1 MRLKSICLLLLAA
14 WLGAA
19 VFFSAVVA
27 PAAFSVLRMYQ
38 LPNSSEIA
46 GAIVSR
52 SLAAINLS
60 GFCVGVLL
68 LVTLFLR
75 RKGGKRG
82 ELVLQFITIS
92 IVTLMCAVGEWVISA
107 RMRALR
113 GAMVLPIDRLAQED
127 SGRIAFSALHRYSV
141 IVLAIA
147 MIAALIGSLLLARDT

>member
-1 MRLKSICLLLLAA
+1 MRLKNICLLLLAA

-19 VFFSAVVA
+19 VLFSVVVA

-60 GFCVGVLL
+60 GFCIGVLL
-68 LVTLFLR
+68 LVMLFLR
-75 RKGGKRG
+75 RKSGIRW
-82 ELVLQFITIS
+82 ELLLQFITIG
-92 IVTLMCAVGEWVISA
+92 VATLMCAIGEWVIAA

-113 GAMVLPIDRLAQED
+113 GTMILPIDRLAQED
-127 SGRIAFSALHRYSV
+127 PGRIAFSELHRYSV
-141 IVLAIA
+141 MVLAVA
-147 MIAALIGSLLLARDT
+147 MIAALIGSLLLARET

>member
-27 PAAFSVLRMYQ
+27 PAAFSVLRIHQ

-60 GFCVGVLL
+60 GFCIGVLL
-68 LVTLFLR
+68 LLMLFLR
-75 RKGGKRG
+75 RKSGQRR
-82 ELVLQFITIS
+82 ERLMQFVAIGV
-92 IVTLMCAVGEWVISA
+92 VTLMCAIGEWVIAA

-113 GAMVLPIDRLAQED
+113 AAMVLPIDRLAQED
-127 SGRIAFSALHRYSV
+127 PGRIAFSALHRYSV
-141 IVLAIA
+141 IVLAVA
-147 MIAALIGSLLLARDT
+147 MIAALIGSLLLARET

>member
-19 VFFSAVVA
+19 LFFSAVVA

-68 LVTLFLR
+68 LVILFLR
-75 RKGGKRG
+75 RKGGKRW

-92 IVTLMCAVGEWVISA
+92 IVTLMCAVGEWVIAA

-127 SGRIAFSALHRYSV
+127 PGRIAFSSLHRYSV

>member
-1 MRLKSICLLLLAA
+1 MRLKNICLLLLAA

-19 VFFSAVVA
+19 VFFSVVVA

-68 LVTLFLR
+68 LVMLFLR
-75 RKGGKRG
+75 RKSGRRW
-82 ELVLQFITIS
+82 ELLLQFITIG
-92 IVTLMCAVGEWVISA
+92 VATLMCAIGEWVIAA

-113 GAMVLPIDRLAQED
+113 GAMILPIDRLAQED
-127 SGRIAFSALHRYSV
+127 PGRIAFSALHRYSV
-141 IVLAIA
+141 MVLAVA
-147 MIAALIGSLLLARDT
+147 MIASLIGCLLLARET

>member
-1 MRLKSICLLLLAA
+1 MRIKSICLLLLAA

-19 VFFSAVVA
+19 VFFSVVVA

-60 GFCVGVLL
+60 GFCIGVML
-68 LVTLFLR
+68 LVMMFLR
-75 RKGGKRG
+75 RKSARKGDH
-82 ELVLQFITIS
+82 LLQFITIGV
-92 IVTLMCAVGEWVISA
+92 VTLMCAIGEWVIAA

-113 GAMVLPIDRLAQED
+113 GAVILPIDRLAQED
-127 SGRIAFSALHRYSV
+127 PGRIAFSALHRYSV
-141 IVLAIA
+141 IVLAVA
-147 MIAALIGSLLLARDT
+147 MIAALIGSLLLARET

>member
-1 MRLKSICLLLLAA
+1 MRLKNICLLLLAA

-19 VFFSAVVA
+19 VFFSVVVA

-60 GFCVGVLL
+60 GFCIGVLL
-68 LVTLFLR
+68 LVMLFLR
-75 RKGGKRG
+75 RKSGRRW
-82 ELVLQFITIS
+82 ELLLQFITIG
-92 IVTLMCAVGEWVISA
+92 VATLMCAIGEWVIAA

-113 GAMVLPIDRLAQED
+113 GTMILPIDRLAQED
-127 SGRIAFSALHRYSV
+127 PGRIAFSELHRYSV
-141 IVLAIA
+141 MVLAVA
-147 MIAALIGSLLLARDT
+147 MIAALIGSLLLARET